1 MYKLNYYVPTEA
13 KEKTKEALFNIG
25 VGKFDNYE
33 NCAFETLGRGQFK
46 PIGKANPYIGKTGTL
61 KYVEEYKIEM
71 ICRDDLIKKAVEVLK
86 EAHPYEEV
94 AYEVIRL
101 ENF

>member
-13 KEKTKEALFNIG
+13 KDKTKEALFSIG
-25 VGKFDNYE
+25 VGKFANYE

-46 PIGKANPYIGKTGTL
+46 PVGEANPYIGTKNVL
-61 KYVEEYKIEM
+61 EYVHEYKVEM
-71 ICRDDLIKKAVEVLK
+71 ICRDDLIQKAVEVLK

-101 ENF
+101 EDF

>member
-1 MYKLNYYVPTEA
+1 MYKLNYYVPTKA
-13 KEKTKEALFNIG
+13 KEKTKKALFGIG

-33 NCAFETLGRGQFK
+33 HCAFEILGRGQFK
-46 PIGKANPYIGKTGTL
+46 PIGSANPYIGKTGTL
-61 KYVEEYKIEM
+61 EYVEEYKVEM

-101 ENF
+101 EDF

>member
-13 KEKTKEALFNIG
+13 KEKTKEALFDIG
-25 VGKFDNYE
+25 AGKYDNYE
-33 NCAFETLGRGQFK
+33 HCAFETLGRGQFK
-46 PIGKANPYIGKTGTL
+46 PIGSANPYIGKTGTL
-61 KYVEEYKIEM
+61 EYVEEYKVEM

-101 ENF
+101 EDF